1 MKRYDVWG
9 CSGSLGGGGGG
20 KVRKLGD
27 EGAKRAGKRRG
38 KDSVWGA

>member
-1 MKRYDVWG
+1 MMYGVVVGAW
-9 CSGSLGGGGGG
+9 GGGGV
-20 KVRKLGD
+20 KVRKVGD

>member
-1 MKRYDVWG
+1 MMYVVVVGAW
-9 CSGSLGGGGGG
+9 GGGV
-20 KVRKLGD
+20 KVRKVGD

>member
-9 CSGSLGGGGGG
+9 CSGNLGGGE
-20 KVRKLGD
+20 VRKVGE

-38 KDSVWGA
+38 KDSVRRA

>member
-9 CSGSLGGGGGG
+9 CSGSLGGGG
-20 KVRKLGD
+20 KVRKVGE

-38 KDSVWGA
+38 KDSVRRA